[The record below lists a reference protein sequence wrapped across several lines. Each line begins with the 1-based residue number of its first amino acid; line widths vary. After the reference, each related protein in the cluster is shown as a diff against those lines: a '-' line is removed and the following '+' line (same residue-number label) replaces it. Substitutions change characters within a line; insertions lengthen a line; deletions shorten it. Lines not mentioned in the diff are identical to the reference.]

1 MKPYDVVAIGDA
13 NIDMVI
19 VGCKELPLPG
29 QEVFVDGMLITV
41 GGGAALF
48 TLALAKLG
56 MKLAFHGVLGKDY
69 YGTYILDTFSQN
81 AVDTSFMKLSDRSN
95 TGISIAINSD
105 DDRSFITSLG
115 SNAELSLTQLDAD
128 SVELGR
134 HVHLT
139 GYKGSRNHGEFIAAV
154 RQIKASGATV
164 SCDVGWDDTGEW
176 YAGVFDLM
184 REVDV
189 FFLNETE
196 ALHYTRTSVMEE
208 AVARLLETEAHVV
221 IKMGEAGAM
230 ALCGGKTVFRSGY
243 RVDAV
248 DTTGA
253 GDSFNAG
260 YIYGFL
266 SDRETAHCLAY
277 GNACGAFS
285 VTAYGGHTA
294 IPGIDVLEQF
304 IAERATEIKESGEAI
319 R

>member
-208 AVARLLETEAHVV
+208 AVARLLETGAHVV